1 MKNLFKAAHKMTR
14 EMVAKYKDI
23 DYKAQFVL
31 CLAYLQENKEE
42 KEVKGVKFGMVE
54 GIKVPTEILTKN
66 QHAVINTLIYK
77 DSLTLTS
84 ALGNFGRFNLNTGEF
99 KPKKE
104 SYAAKRGEFYAELND
119 IINFIYVIQ
128 HFKKHFQTKK

>member
-1 MKNLFKAAHKMTR
+1 MKNLFKAAHEMTR
-14 EMVAKYKDI
+14 KMVAKYKDI

-31 CLAYLQENKEE
+31 CLAYLQGNKEE
-42 KEVKGVKFGMVE
+42 EEMKGVKFAVVE
-54 GIKVPTEILTKN
+54 GIKVPTEILTDN
-66 QHAVINTLIYK
+66 QHAVINTMIYK

-104 SYAAKRGEFYAELND
+104 NYVAKRGEFYAELNS
-119 IINFIYVIQ
+119 IINSIYV
-128 HFKKHFQTKK
+128 K